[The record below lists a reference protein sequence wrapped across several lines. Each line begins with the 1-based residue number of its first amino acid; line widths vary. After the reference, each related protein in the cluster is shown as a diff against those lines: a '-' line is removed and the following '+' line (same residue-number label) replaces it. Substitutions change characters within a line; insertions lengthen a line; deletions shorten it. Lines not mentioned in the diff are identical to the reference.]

1 MAYTKFPQSG
11 IALPMVLI
19 FLVLMMLIGAVAIRN
34 VTLDEKMAA
43 NSRNQQLA
51 FQAAEKGLRHCEIG
65 AQKNKIAQKPGD
77 PEKPV
82 ANMLTPASANGNVWD
97 TWPAT
102 APTTVTLSL
111 SNGAAQCIIEDVSDT
126 IALGVTQP
134 KRDLSVK
141 VYRITAFGVDTAFA
155 TANAKV
161 MLQSYFKI

>member
-43 NSRNQQLA
+43 NSRNHQLA

-65 AQKNKIAQKPGD
+65 AQKNKIAAKVGD
-77 PEKPV
+77 VEKALAV
-82 ANMLTPASANGNVWD
+82 MFTPKSANGNAWD

-111 SNGAAQCIIEDVSDT
+111 SSGAAQCIIEYVSDT
-126 IALGVTQP
+126 IALGVTQA
-134 KRDLSVK
+134 KRDLNVK
-141 VYRITAFGVDTAFA
+141 VYRITAFGADAAFA

-161 MLQSYFKI
+161 MLQSYLKF